1 MIPPYG
7 LAEAFGYR
15 EKENYIQRP
24 QSEWVTKVTPGGPSL
39 RPADEI
45 IYYQPE
51 IEFTLP
57 VRAHVR
63 ANTFLTPI
71 TVSSATP
78 IAYYRDL
85 TVAAIKKVGKG
96 EVYYL
101 GTNLGASI
109 NNGDD
114 AGIALLRSIIT
125 KVAHPMVTA
134 AKLRPR
140 LIEGSSNRSL
150 LVVVNDTVQEQTEN
164 ITLPSRYHRATDI
177 HTKKP
182 QLMEK
187 GAVRV
192 TVPYEDAVVLLL
204 D

>member
-1 MIPPYG
+1 
-7 LAEAFGYR
+7 
-15 EKENYIQRP
+15 
-24 QSEWVTKVTPGGPSL
+24 V

-57 VRAHVR
+57 LRTQVR

-78 IAYYRDL
+78 IAHYRDL
-85 TVAAIKKVGKG
+85 TVASMKKVGKG
-96 EVYYL
+96 DVYYL

-114 AGIALLRSIIT
+114 AGIALLRAIIT
-125 KVAHPMVTA
+125 KVAHPPVTA

-140 LIEGSSNRSL
+140 LIEGPSNRSL
-150 LVVVNDTVQEQTEN
+150 LVVVNDTVQDRTEN
-164 ITLPSRYHRATDI
+164 IALPSRYHRAANI
-177 HTKKP
+177 HTHKP
-182 QLMEK
+182 QPLEK

-204 D
+204 E